1 MANLPPRPEFADAA
15 QTNASQKR
23 LDNTVDA
30 GESAGR
36 SRLNTSVLTRI
47 TKMAFRHRLRMAVAI
62 VATIAAAV
70 FQLFVPQFLG
80 RAVDQ
85 AQGLLT
91 ASATS
96 AVEQN
101 IAEAAL
107 LTTALLLLG
116 ASVLRGLATMMQNY
130 QGEAVGQILGYEL
143 RLAYYQKLQILS
155 FSWRDRVH
163 SGDLMTRGMLDVEG
177 VRLWVSTGVLRM
189 ILLTI
194 LIGGGS
200 IILID
205 IDPALAA
212 IALAMVPII
221 GVRASIA
228 RLRLREAWLKL
239 QEEMS
244 LLTRAMEENL
254 AGIRVVRAFA
264 AEAFELA
271 RFDTI
276 SERARSISARRIGL
290 FVGSTTQMTFVYFLV
305 MGLILWF
312 GGQKVLAGTLTLGQL
327 TEFLVFMLIL
337 QMPVR
342 QIGWMINSI
351 ARASTCGARLFAVLD
366 LVPSISDAPGAQ
378 PLVITEGAIRFENV
392 SFGYAHDSKAPPTLS
407 NISFEARPGQTI
419 GIVGPPGSGKSTLAA
434 LLGRYYD
441 VDDGR
446 ISIDGQDIRAVT
458 LSSLRSAV
466 AIVQQQPFLFT
477 STLDHNIAYGA
488 PSTDRASIER
498 SASASQLH
506 DYIKALPENYG
517 TLVGERGV
525 SLSGGQKQR
534 LAIARS
540 ILPESQVI
548 VFDDSTAAVDAATE
562 QRIRHAIRETVA
574 ERTIIVIA
582 HRLTSLMHAN
592 EILFLEEGHIIERG
606 NHAELIALNG
616 RYAALYRLQT
626 SQAGVT
632 GLDTET
638 SP

>member
-1 MANLPPRPEFADAA
+1 MHPK
-15 QTNASQKR
+15 KR
-23 LDNTVDA
+23 LDHTADA

-36 SRLNTSVLTRI
+36 SRLNTSVLARI
-47 TKMAFRHRLRMAVAI
+47 TKMAFRHQMRMAIAIIATVAP
-62 VATIAAAV
+62 AV

-91 ASATS
+91 GATAN
-96 AVEQN
+96 AVDQSF
-101 IAEAAL
+101 AEAAL
-107 LTTALLLLG
+107 FTTALLLLG
-116 ASVLRGLATMMQNY
+116 VSVLRGLATMMQNY
-130 QGEAVGQILGYEL
+130 QGEAVGQIIGYEL
-143 RLAYYQKLQILS
+143 RLAYYQKLQSLS

-189 ILLTI
+189 ILLSI
-194 LIGGGS
+194 LIGGGA

-228 RLRLREAWLKL
+228 RLRLRDAWLKL

-264 AEAFELA
+264 AEAFEMA
-271 RFDTI
+271 RFEVI
-276 SERARSISARRIGL
+276 SERARKISARRIGL
-290 FVGSTTQMTFVYFLV
+290 FVSSTTQMTFVYFLV
-305 MGLILWF
+305 IGLVLWL
-312 GGQKVLAGTLTLGQL
+312 GGQKVLAGTMTLGQL
-327 TEFLVFMLIL
+327 TEFLTFMLIL

-351 ARASTCGARLFAVLD
+351 ARASTCGGRLFAVLD
-366 LVPSISDAPGAQ
+366 LEPSIANAPNAK
-378 PLVITEGAIRFENV
+378 PLAITNGVIKFENV
-392 SFGYAHDSKAPPTLS
+392 SFGYVGQGQDHPTLS
-407 NISFEARPGQTI
+407 GISFEARPGQMI
-419 GIVGPPGSGKSTLAA
+419 GIVGPPGSGKSTIAS

-441 VDDGR
+441 ASSGR
-446 ISIDGQDIRAVT
+446 ITIDGQDIRDVT
-458 LSSLRSAV
+458 LASLRSAV

-477 STLDHNIAYGA
+477 SSLDHNIAYGA
-488 PSTDRASIER
+488 PSSDRASIER
-498 SASASQLH
+498 SANASQLH
-506 DYIKALPENYG
+506 DYIKRLPEGYG

-525 SLSGGQKQR
+525 SLSGGQRQR

-540 ILPESQVI
+540 ILPESQVL
-548 VFDDSTAAVDAATE
+548 VFDDSTAAIDAATE
-562 QRIRHAIRETVA
+562 QRIRHAIQAIVA
-574 ERTIIVIA
+574 ERTIIIIA

-592 EILFLEEGHIIERG
+592 EILFLEEGRILERG
-606 NHAELIALNG
+606 SHAELIALDG

-626 SQAGVT
+626 TQT
-632 GLDTET
+632 GDDPLPSEALQ
-638 SP
+638 